1 MIDFHQDFNNLTIEQ
16 LRTRH
21 DKYVEERENL
31 LKKAE
36 KDSASFSP
44 DKQRRLADL
53 SDWIEASEAPRDKRD
68 HATLGGFTGIPTV
81 SASEERNQY
90 LKFGQYLQAVAAS
103 GSPAGQRYGMFESGR
118 MYQNILEPEAR
129 ATGLAESIPSL
140 GGFLV
145 GSDMSNDIFMRV
157 HKTSKVWDL
166 VRKLP
171 ISTNANGIKI
181 PTVDETSR
189 ANGSRAGGVQ
199 AYWIDES
206 GDKTA
211 SKPKF
216 GSLEL
221 SLKKLV
227 VLCYSTD
234 ELLQDAAALGEFI
247 AKAAADE
254 IGFKLDD
261 GVVNGTGGG
270 QLLGL
275 NNANALVSVSKESGQ
290 VSDTIIYE
298 NVLQMISQFW
308 AAGFEN
314 AVWLA
319 NQNIIP
325 QLYAM
330 NLSVGTAAVPVYS
343 PANGSSG
350 SKSSLFGRPIIF
362 IEQAP
367 TLGDAGDL
375 ILADLTQYIG
385 ITKGG
390 IQSASSIHVQFTQDE
405 TVFRFVMRCDGQP
418 MWSDSL
424 TPFKGSDSISPYV
437 VIEARE

>member
-171 ISTNANGIKI
+171 ISQMQMELRYRRSTKPQELMVQELVGFRPI
-181 PTVDETSR
+181 
-189 ANGSRAGGVQ
+189 GSMNLGTKQRQ
-199 AYWIDES
+199 
-206 GDKTA
+206 
-211 SKPKF
+211 
-216 GSLEL
+216 SL
-221 SLKKLV
+221 SSV
-227 VLCYSTD
+227 VLSYH
-234 ELLQDAAALGEFI
+234 
-247 AKAAADE
+247 
-254 IGFKLDD
+254 
-261 GVVNGTGGG
+261 
-270 QLLGL
+270 
-275 NNANALVSVSKESGQ
+275 
-290 VSDTIIYE
+290 
-298 NVLQMISQFW
+298 
-308 AAGFEN
+308 
-314 AVWLA
+314 
-319 NQNIIP
+319 
-325 QLYAM
+325 
-330 NLSVGTAAVPVYS
+330 
-343 PANGSSG
+343 
-350 SKSSLFGRPIIF
+350 SKS
-362 IEQAP
+362 
-367 TLGDAGDL
+367 
-375 ILADLTQYIG
+375 
-385 ITKGG
+385 
-390 IQSASSIHVQFTQDE
+390 
-405 TVFRFVMRCDGQP
+405 
-418 MWSDSL
+418 W
-424 TPFKGSDSISPYV
+424 
-437 VIEARE
+437 